1 MYGQDVGS
9 AGVFSR
15 RLDGRKPKFCPEGG
29 SMLDEATGGERNVLG
44 EALAGELEGSW
55 LEPVAS
61 IEHFW
66 FSWAAFRPETR
77 VYKSQSEG

>member
-1 MYGQDVGS
+1 
-9 AGVFSR
+9 
-15 RLDGRKPKFCPEGG
+15 
-29 SMLDEATGGERNVLG
+29 MLDEATGGERNVLG